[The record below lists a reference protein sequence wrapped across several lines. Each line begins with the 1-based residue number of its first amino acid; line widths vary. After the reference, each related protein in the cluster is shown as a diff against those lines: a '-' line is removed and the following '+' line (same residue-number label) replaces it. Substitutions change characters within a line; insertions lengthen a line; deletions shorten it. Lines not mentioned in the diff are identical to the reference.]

1 MKGQLIF
8 RIFLYLFVYI
18 KIFYM
23 KDFIIRSTSFV
34 VIFVVVAVVYNRLI
48 ENLYSNNL
56 LNAQQFGYRKSLSTE
71 DVIFRLTHEI
81 LNALTF

>member
-1 MKGQLIF
+1 
-8 RIFLYLFVYI
+8 
-18 KIFYM
+18 M
-23 KDFIIRSTSFV
+23 KDFIICSTSFV

>member
-1 MKGQLIF
+1 MLFIGELMKGQLIF

-48 ENLYSNNL
+48 ENLNSNNL
-56 LNAQQFGYRKSLSTE
+56 LNARQFGYR
-71 DVIFRLTHEI
+71 
-81 LNALTF
+81 

>member
-1 MKGQLIF
+1 
-8 RIFLYLFVYI
+8 
-18 KIFYM
+18 M